1 VIANRRHAASC
12 LLVAIILSSSLAV
25 GADLRPVA
33 GAAIPES
40 VRELLA
46 PALDVSPP
54 AFDDPTQALVDAVNL
69 LSRELGFPVDRSAS
83 IRAAGVPD
91 ALAASLATVTGA
103 VLRCHRATTD
113 ALDGVPL
120 TDVIAAAE
128 RREGSPS
135 LDPARF
141 AGVRDCA
148 PPLRQALGLLE
159 LQLQSRSAAAAP
171 PVQLDEWPVLHVDTS
186 VADNTY
192 RHDYAILVDGG
203 GNDVYANNAG
213 ASLLDVE
220 SGPDGSA
227 PKTGP
232 ALGCNGGAPTL
243 APGRNCS
250 PAAAV
255 LLDLAGDDTYGVFAA
270 PEPKYDGIC
279 TADPLILRTVTIGA
293 GVAGVGIL
301 RDVEGNDRYRGRT
314 VTIGAAHAFGV
325 GIVSDGAGNDS
336 YLAIRNGEGFALVGG
351 LGILHDAGGDDAYDW
366 YMPSPLD
373 PDAPNQTPGAG
384 GVPDDNRV
392 PCDNVP
398 RFVQGAGNLNGMTS
412 NAAPLIESLASTRP
426 QIEPVSDLA
435 LAVVP
440 RTNGTTGMLVDE
452 GGNDSYRGVMVPTYD
467 STFGGDVPAGSQG
480 FGSEGG
486 IGMFMDGGGIDVYEG
501 MPGRAN
507 DTTVSPGEESTGT
520 GLFVDRAPASLDRT
534 VMDVAP

>member
-1 VIANRRHAASC
+1 VIANRRHATSC
-12 LLVAIILSSSLAV
+12 LLVAMILSSSLAV

-69 LSRELGFPVDRSAS
+69 LSRELGFPVDRFAS

-91 ALAASLATVTGA
+91 ALAASLATVTAA
-103 VLRCHRATTD
+103 VLRCHRATAD

-128 RREGSPS
+128 RREGFPS

-141 AGVRDCA
+141 AGVRQCA
-148 PPLRQALGLLE
+148 LPLRQALGLLE

-171 PVQLDEWPVLHVDTS
+171 PVHLDEWPVLHVDTS

-192 RHDYAILVDGG
+192 VHDYAILVDGG

-232 ALGCNGGAPTL
+232 ALGCNGGMPTL
-243 APGRNCS
+243 AVGKNCS

-255 LLDLAGDDTYGVFAA
+255 LLDLAGDDTYGVFAD
-270 PEPKYDGIC
+270 PEPAYDGVC
-279 TADPLILRTVTIGA
+279 TADPLILRTVVIGA

-301 RDVEGNDRYRGRT
+301 RDVAGNDRYRGRT
-314 VTIGAAHAFGV
+314 MTTGAAHVFGV

-351 LGILHDAGGDDAYDW
+351 LGILHDAGGDDVYDW

-373 PDAPNQTPGAG
+373 PEAPNQTPGAG
-384 GVPDDNRV
+384 GVPDDDRV

-398 RFVQGAGNLNGMTS
+398 RFVQGAGNMNFATVLGVPTIENLTS
-412 NAAPLIESLASTRP
+412 SRP
-426 QIEPVSDLA
+426 VVHPVRDLA
-435 LAVVP
+435 LGAAP
-440 RTNGTTGMLVDE
+440 KTNAATGMLIDE
-452 GGNDSYRGVMVPTYD
+452 GGNDSYRGVMSPTYD
-467 STFGGDVPAGSQG
+467 ATWGGDVPAGSQG

-486 IGMFMDGGGIDVYEG
+486 IGVFVDGAGTDVYDG

-507 DTTVSPGEESTGT
+507 DTTVSPGEASTGT
-520 GLFVDRAPASLDRT
+520 GLFVDHAPR
-534 VMDVAP
+534 VP